1 MENNIY
7 SKIPRRFTI
16 LRRSSPV
23 EPYEPI
29 EPTNPVEGKMIQSAF
44 P

>member
-7 SKIPRRFTI
+7 SKIPRRFAI

-23 EPYEPI
+23 APYEPI
-29 EPTNPVEGKMIQSAF
+29 EPTKPV
-44 P
+44 